1 MIVMPIESRKR
12 NTKPA
17 GRRASS
23 AIEQKQLGFASR
35 QSDFSWEA
43 LRILSEFV
51 DGFEFVSKLKK
62 PVTFFG
68 SARLQ
73 PQDAYYQ
80 LARDLAFKLAKAG
93 YTVVTGGGPGIM
105 EAGNRGAAE
114 GGGVSVGL
122 NIQLPMEQQM
132 NAYVHQGMGFHY
144 FFSRKFMLDYASLA
158 YVYFPGG
165 YGTLDELF
173 TVLTLIQT
181 GKSDNSVP
189 VILIGMEF
197 WQPLADWIRH
207 TLQTRGLIGADDLSL
222 LHITDDV
229 AQALRLIRTAG
240 SRVDGGG

>member
-1 MIVMPIESRKR
+1 MPLMPTPPRTRK
-12 NTKPA
+12 TKPA
-17 GRRASS
+17 ARPATS

-35 QSDFSWEA
+35 QSEFSWEA

-51 DGFEFVSKLKK
+51 NGFEFVSRLKK

-68 SARLQ
+68 SARLP
-73 PQDAYYQ
+73 PQDPYYR
-80 LARDLAFKLAKAG
+80 LAQDLGFKLAKAG

-105 EAGNRGAAE
+105 EAGNRGATE
-114 GGGVSVGL
+114 GGGPSVGL

-132 NAYVHQGMGFHY
+132 NAYVRQGMGFHY

-165 YGTLDELF
+165 FGTLDELF

-189 VILIGMEF
+189 VILIGVEF
-197 WQPLADWIRH
+197 WQPLANWIRG
-207 TLQTRGLIGADDLSL
+207 TLQTRGLVGAGDLAL
-222 LHITDDV
+222 LHITDDLS
-229 AQALRLIRTAG
+229 QAVRLIRAAG
-240 SRVDGGG
+240 DRIAGGG